1 MTIYEAVNSDKE
13 DIEADKAVGRTAA
26 DFVYAFPPDIPVII
40 PGETV
45 TKDMTEELF
54 RLKDGGATIIGLK
67 GNRITVVC

>member
-13 DIEADKAVGRTAA
+13 DIEADKALGRTAA